1 VAGDVLFLEDF
12 VVGQTFGSE
21 SKRVEESEIV
31 AFARQFDPQPFHLD
45 HEAAKGSFFGGLAA
59 SGWYTGSMT
68 MRLLV
73 ESPFR
78 PAGGIVG
85 TGFDEFRWMRPV
97 YPGDALRLEAEVLG
111 IIPSKSRPTQG
122 VVKMKI
128 TTLNQKGEPVQIL
141 VANMIALRRP
151 S

>member
-1 VAGDVLFLEDF
+1 
-12 VVGQTFGSE
+12 
-21 SKRVEESEIV
+21 
-31 AFARQFDPQPFHLD
+31 
-45 HEAAKGSFFGGLAA
+45 
-59 SGWYTGSMT
+59 
-68 MRLLV
+68 
-73 ESPFR
+73 
-78 PAGGIVG
+78 
-85 TGFDEFRWMRPV
+85 
-97 YPGDALRLEAEVLG
+97 LRLEAEVLG